1 MLYPKRRNQMIQ
13 HEVTIHL
20 NRPVEQVFAFL
31 MDTGKLSTWQ
41 SNLIKMEKITEG
53 PLRAGSRFKEVRRLG
68 RRESEIQAEI
78 TAFEL
83 NKRFE
88 TKTLTRPQVTV
99 SYSFEAE
106 DGGTRLKHRFVML
119 TSGLM
124 RLLEPLIASSIRKD
138 SASDFKTLKSI
149 LEN

>member
-1 MLYPKRRNQMIQ
+1 MIQ

-31 MDTGKLSTWQ
+31 IDTGKLSTWQ
-41 SNLIKMEKITEG
+41 SNLIKMEQLTAG
-53 PLRAGSRFKEVRRLG
+53 PLRAGSRFREVRRLG
-68 RRESEIQAEI
+68 RRESEIQGEI
-78 TAFEL
+78 TAFEP
-83 NKRFE
+83 NRRFE
-88 TKTLTRPQVTV
+88 TKTITKPQVMV

-106 DGGTRLKHRFVML
+106 NGGTRLKHKFVML

-124 RLLEPLIASSIRKD
+124 RLLEPLIAGSIKKE
-138 SASDFKTLKSI
+138 SESDFETLKRI